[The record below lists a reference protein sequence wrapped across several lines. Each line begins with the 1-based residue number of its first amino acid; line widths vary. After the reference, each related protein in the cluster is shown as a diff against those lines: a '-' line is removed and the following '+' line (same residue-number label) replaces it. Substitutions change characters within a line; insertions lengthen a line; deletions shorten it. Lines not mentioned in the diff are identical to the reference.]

1 MTEPLTP
8 APGDSGS
15 LDVVRNAVAIVCGVP
30 AADLDG
36 ATVLADLGADS
47 LALVSIAD
55 VVEAAVTAD
64 GGSVHI
70 DDASLGRM
78 QTLGEFADY
87 VSAHRGELTRT

>member
-30 AADLDG
+30 A
-36 ATVLADLGADS
+36 ADLGADS